1 MEYVSS
7 GGADSRPQNPAPP
20 ETGYQPIF
28 SADGRVCEYA
38 LPDVLEH
45 HAALPD
51 DGRPDMSGLRAALHL
66 FRQGS
71 QGIPLSLGY
80 ERLAG
85 SSAWSAH
92 GVCAELNLSLEQN
105 RLRLHSGEADEDMPD
120 LSYPASLVTLNI
132 PMAWDL
138 LPDAELFHN
147 RHDFAAGLR
156 VKIGPTLV
164 DGRSASHGVLRVAG
178 VHMKIP
184 RGFSQHPMLHAK
196 FFSLLQR
203 AQAFKL
209 PVLVMGTDDATD
221 FHWMRTFPNLV
232 FQGELLSSRIGADS
246 LDLMLAMGGERW
258 RDFKVGSRYP
268 R

>member
-1 MEYVSS
+1 MEYVPS
-7 GGADSRPQNPAPP
+7 GGAGSRPQSPVPA
-20 ETGYQPIF
+20 EAGYQPIF

-38 LPDVLEH
+38 LPDTLER
-45 HAALPD
+45 HAPHPDAGHPALN
-51 DGRPDMSGLRAALHL
+51 GLRAALRL

-71 QGIPLSLGY
+71 QGIPLSFGY
-80 ERLAG
+80 ERPCGG
-85 SSAWSAH
+85 SSWSAH
-92 GVCAELNLSLEQN
+92 GVCAELNLSLDQN
-105 RLRLHSGEADEDMPD
+105 RLCAHSSQADEDMPA

-138 LPDAELFHN
+138 LPDAELFRS

-156 VKIGPTLV
+156 VRIGPTLV
-164 DGRSASHGVLRVAG
+164 GGRPSSHGVLRVAG
-178 VHMKIP
+178 LHMKIP

-221 FHWMRTFPNLV
+221 FHWMRAFPNLM

-246 LDLMLAMGGERW
+246 LDLMLAMGGDRW

>member
-1 MEYVSS
+1 MEYVPS
-7 GGADSRPQNPAPP
+7 GGAGSTPQSPVPSG
-20 ETGYQPIF
+20 TGYQPIF

-38 LPDVLEH
+38 LPDTPESH
-45 HAALPD
+45 APPPDDAHAA
-51 DGRPDMSGLRAALHL
+51 MNGLRAALLL

-71 QGIPLSLGY
+71 QGIPLSFGY
-80 ERLAG
+80 DSPAG
-85 SSAWSAH
+85 VSSWSARA
-92 GVCAELNLSLEQN
+92 VCAELNLSLDQN
-105 RLRLHSGEADEDMPD
+105 RLRLHSGQADESMPD
-120 LSYPASLVTLNI
+120 LSYPASLFTLNI

-138 LPDAELFHN
+138 LPDAELFRN

-156 VKIGPTLV
+156 VRIGPTLV
-164 DGRSASHGVLRVAG
+164 DGRPASHGVLRVAG

-184 RGFSQHPMLHAK
+184 RGFSQHPMLHAR

-209 PVLVMGTDDATD
+209 PVLIMGTDDATD
-221 FHWMRTFPNLV
+221 FHWMRAFPNLM

-246 LDLMLAMGGERW
+246 LDLMLAMGGDRW

-268 R
+268 